1 MKKKA
6 MIILIVATMLAIQL
20 AAALTIDVN
29 SDKEIYSYQ
38 ELVKISSLIAIQDP
52 DTQLPIT
59 NFTVKINGP
68 VKDECTFLING
79 ENSCPSFTI
88 IPIATS
94 SAYGFD
100 NSSVIFDG
108 NLYDFNESF
117 GYGYN
122 ESSSEFRYDII
133 WNSTNSPLGRYVA
146 IFYINT
152 GNDIRPL
159 FSEFNSFKIANF
171 DLPEIAII
179 SPNKTIYGKR
189 QIPIMIK
196 SNKLLEKIEISDNN
210 KPFQRLCNRCSSFSR
225 LMSFND
231 GDHKIIIKGTDE
243 FNNLDQEE
251 FSFKVISKPPI
262 IFSFNPKKTTNG
274 KFEIFYSEE
283 NLKDTTFYYRSSSSS
298 VFDSISLGFINQ
310 TCPSGMKKK
319 CSFLVNITDF
329 PSPLE
334 YFIVL
339 SNEAL
344 SSSTKPTKVYIDNN
358 IPEITLNYQQQD
370 KKLNL
375 DIQLTEKARL
385 TYSIDN
391 GLPRVI
397 CNNCNHATKLLF
409 LNYGKHNI
417 IINSIDGTG
426 NSDTETME
434 ITIW

>member
-122 ESSSEFRYDII
+122 ESSSEFRYKVI

-262 IFSFNPKKTTNG
+262 IFSFNPKKTTN
-274 KFEIFYSEE
+274 
-283 NLKDTTFYYRSSSSS
+283 
-298 VFDSISLGFINQ
+298 
-310 TCPSGMKKK
+310 
-319 CSFLVNITDF
+319 
-329 PSPLE
+329 
-334 YFIVL
+334 
-339 SNEAL
+339 EAL

-434 ITIW
+434 ITI